1 MSPAS
6 SVGDVLAKAMA
17 ASNLPIIFLAF
28 LIATAVRVSQGSATV
43 SMVTAA
49 GIMAPAI
56 EAGKYSPPMVGLIT
70 IAIASGATVLSHV
83 NDSGFW
89 LVSRY
94 LGLSEK
100 ETLRSWTVMETI
112 VGCVEFFVV
121 FILSFF
127 V

>member
-1 MSPAS
+1 
-6 SVGDVLAKAMA
+6 
-17 ASNLPIIFLAF
+17 
-28 LIATAVRVSQGSATV
+28 
-43 SMVTAA
+43 
-49 GIMAPAI
+49 MAPAI
-56 EAGKYSPPMVGLIT
+56 QSGNYSAPMAGLIT

-100 ETLRSWTVMETI
+100 NTLRSWTVMEMI
-112 VGCVEFFVV
+112 IGLVGFLVV
-121 FILSFF
+121 FLISFF